1 MKCDYKIILPWG
13 GLNMGKIIGMCM
25 VVLFFSMQIVKL
37 TTSDCRAWW
46 YSGASVILVILLII
60 WVVARFAE
68 E

>member
-1 MKCDYKIILPWG
+1 
-13 GLNMGKIIGMCM
+13 MGKIIGMCLF
-25 VVLFFSMQIVKL
+25 VLFFSMQIVNL

-46 YSGASVILVILLII
+46 YSGASVILIILLIA